1 MSKKEDDLKQRLLPK
16 DELED
21 EIPLNKDDGGGF
33 EQFSPPHSDMESPRG
48 DISEES
54 KGELN
59 ESPITA
65 LKKGD
70 KPTPMHT

>member
-1 MSKKEDDLKQRLLPK
+1 M
-16 DELED
+16 
-21 EIPLNKDDGGGF
+21 IPLIQDDGVGF

-54 KGELN
+54 KGDIK

-65 LKKGD
+65 LKKGER
-70 KPTPMHT
+70 PSPMQI